1 MLEVNK
7 FKTMSELLKHQ
18 KELENAISDDDVLD
32 EVKESIFIELVHIN
46 ELVRSIYNVKE
57 TNRHWLE
64 LLLNMLNK
72 RQDGFYRLHIISG
85 ENNNKKM
92 YTFDDFN
99 KVEVENIGKSR
110 KWYTVFLTKTNNPIA
125 DIISPYENDPVSFSP
140 ELYGKT
146 FILYEGKEGELC
158 VPLYLSEERNIS
170 EFLDYGEERGLTK
183 EEVSYLNEVVFNEY
197 KNQNRTKKREL
208 KK

>member
-7 FKTMSELLKHQ
+7 FKTMNELLKHQ

-32 EVKESIFIELVHIN
+32 EVKENIFIELVRIN
-46 ELVRSIYNVKE
+46 ELIRNIHNVKE
-57 TNRHWLE
+57 TNKYWLE
-64 LLLNMLNK
+64 LLLDMLNQ
-72 RQDGFYRLHIISG
+72 RQDGPYRLQIISG

-92 YTFDDFN
+92 YTFNDFN

-110 KWYTVFLTKTNNPIA
+110 KWYTVFLTKADSKIA
-125 DIISPYENDPVSFSP
+125 DLISPYENEPVLFTP
-140 ELYGKT
+140 ELYGKS

-197 KNQNRTKKREL
+197 KNQNRIKKREL